1 MARLSAINHIL
12 EREVMMFT
20 IKIYRNNNWAL
31 AITMPGIQ
39 QVLTSGC
46 HDRSLF
52 LTGYLKGRYLSDRR
66 HSNLPNEE
74 LLRAYKAGPP
84 TFIDMDRKLLV
95 S

>member
-46 HDRSLF
+46 HDHFRDIGF
-52 LTGYLKGRYLSDRR
+52 LLKVCPDFTRQCRNVY
-66 HSNLPNEE
+66 
-74 LLRAYKAGPP
+74 
-84 TFIDMDRKLLV
+84 
-95 S
+95 